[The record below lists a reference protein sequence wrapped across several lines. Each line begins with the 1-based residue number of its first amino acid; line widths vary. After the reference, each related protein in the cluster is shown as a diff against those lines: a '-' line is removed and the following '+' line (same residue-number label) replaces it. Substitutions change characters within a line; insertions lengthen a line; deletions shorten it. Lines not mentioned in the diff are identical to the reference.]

1 VSNKKI
7 ANFILQDM
15 LFRDIADIT
24 FIAEKT
30 VEKHTSNIYTKV
42 KGVTKNSVI
51 EKYSNNL

>member
-1 VSNKKI
+1 
-7 ANFILQDM
+7 M